1 MLNMLEYIERN
12 KLYERYKVVDA
23 DYRLHVVNINLEIY
37 FNKEFLEW
45 SNISK
50 RILNPNKRIY
60 QEKFQENVEELL
72 DSMWIEKTIS
82 EIKDNK
88 LIWETMEIINKDI
101 TFIFNRVRKN
111 QRTEKKYTIFGEKV
125 KKKWEN
131 TILE

>member
-1 MLNMLEYIERN
+1 MLEYIERS

-60 QEKFQENVEELL
+60 QEKFQENIEKLL

-111 QRTEKKYTIFGEKV
+111 QRTEKKYTIFEEKV
-125 KKKWEN
+125 KKKWED

>member
-1 MLNMLEYIERN
+1 MLEYIERS

-60 QEKFQENVEELL
+60 QEKFQENFEELL

-125 KKKWEN
+125 KKKWED

>member
-1 MLNMLEYIERN
+1 MLEYIERS

-60 QEKFQENVEELL
+60 QEKFQENFEELL

-88 LIWETMEIINKDI
+88 LIWETIEIINKDI

-125 KKKWEN
+125 KKKWED

>member
-1 MLNMLEYIERN
+1 MLEYIERS

-72 DSMWIEKTIS
+72 DSM
-82 EIKDNK
+82 
-88 LIWETMEIINKDI
+88 
-101 TFIFNRVRKN
+101 
-111 QRTEKKYTIFGEKV
+111 
-125 KKKWEN
+125 
-131 TILE
+131 

>member
-1 MLNMLEYIERN
+1 MLEYIERS

-50 RILNPNKRIY
+50 RILNSNRQIY

-72 DSMWIEKTIS
+72 DSM
-82 EIKDNK
+82 
-88 LIWETMEIINKDI
+88 
-101 TFIFNRVRKN
+101 
-111 QRTEKKYTIFGEKV
+111 
-125 KKKWEN
+125 
-131 TILE
+131 

>member
-1 MLNMLEYIERN
+1 MLEYIERS

-125 KKKWEN
+125 KKKWED

>member
-1 MLNMLEYIERN
+1 MLEYIERS

-60 QEKFQENVEELL
+60 QEKFQENIEKLL

-125 KKKWEN
+125 KKKWED